1 MRPSTRSSACSG
13 NGGAADARALPLPR
27 ADHHDVLRRPSA
39 AHFHVSYGRHNAQ
52 VLLDGTILAGALP
65 RRQHRLVQRWAK
77 LHQAELEES
86 WDRAARRQTLGT
98 IEPLP

>member
-1 MRPSTRSSACSG
+1 MPELCRFHGLIITMYHG
-13 NGGAADARALPLPR
+13 
-27 ADHHDVLRRPSA
+27 DHPPP
-39 AHFHVSYGRHNAQ
+39 HFHVGYGRHNAQ
-52 VLLDGTILAGALP
+52 ILLDGTILAGALP

-86 WDRAARRQTLGT
+86 WDRAVRRQTLGT